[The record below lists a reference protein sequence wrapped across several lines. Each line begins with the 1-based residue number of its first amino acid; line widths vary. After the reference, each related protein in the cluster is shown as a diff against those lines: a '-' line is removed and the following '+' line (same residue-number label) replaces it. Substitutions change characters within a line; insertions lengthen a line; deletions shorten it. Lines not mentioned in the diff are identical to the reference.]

1 MDIEQFRLELK
12 KFNIQLNEKQLEQFE
27 RYWQLLVE
35 WNERMNLTAIT
46 ERGEVYLKHFFD
58 SLSAAFY
65 FPFAKFTE
73 NGPRSLCD
81 VGAGAGFPSIPL
93 KIVFPKL
100 HVTIVDSLKKR
111 ITFLEELAKGLEL
124 ENVRFYHDRAENFGQ
139 LPDHREQYDLVTA
152 RAVAKLSV
160 LSEFC
165 LPLVKKGGYFIALKG
180 SSGLEELKE
189 AKRAIDVLGAKTEN
203 FHHFQLPIEESERTI
218 LIIKK
223 VKQTP
228 KKYPRKPGIPSKTPL

>member
-180 SSGLEELKE
+180 SSGLEEL
-189 AKRAIDVLGAKTEN
+189 
-203 FHHFQLPIEESERTI
+203 
-218 LIIKK
+218 
-223 VKQTP
+223 
-228 KKYPRKPGIPSKTPL
+228 

>member
-1 MDIEQFRLELK
+1 MDIEQFQHELK
-12 KFNIQLNEKQLEQFE
+12 KYNIQLNEKQLEQFE

-93 KIVFPKL
+93 KIVFPEL

-111 ITFLEELAKGLEL
+111 ITFLEELAKGLQL

-139 LPDHREQYDLVTA
+139 LADHREKYDLVTA

-165 LPLVKKGGYFIALKG
+165 LPLVKKGGYFLALKG

-189 AKRAIDVLGAKTEN
+189 AKKAIEILGAKTED
-203 FHHFQLPIEESERTI
+203 FHHFQLPIEKSERTI
-218 LIIKK
+218 IILKK
-223 VKQTP
+223 VNQTP